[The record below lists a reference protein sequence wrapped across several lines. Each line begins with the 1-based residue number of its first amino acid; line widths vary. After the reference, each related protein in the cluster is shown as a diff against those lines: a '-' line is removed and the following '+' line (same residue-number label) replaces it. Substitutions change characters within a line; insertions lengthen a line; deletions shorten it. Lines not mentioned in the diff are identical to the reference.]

1 MSAAIS
7 FPTVRWDAKG
17 IGDKGCPLM
26 RDGRKKLPIGIDNFE
41 KIRTN
46 DFYYVDKSGLII
58 DLLEGWCEVTLF
70 TRPRRFGK
78 SLNISMLESFFAPDT
93 DKSIFDGLRISKE
106 TQLCEEYMG
115 QYPVI
120 SVSLKDINASG
131 YDTAAAMAV
140 SLVRE
145 AAQKYENVLLHST
158 ALSASE
164 KEDYS
169 RLLSYDMPEQ
179 VLYRSLK
186 TLSRLLEKHYG
197 RKVIILIDEYDVPL
211 AKAHEQGYYDQMVLL
226 IRNLFEQTLKSNSS
240 LQFAILTGCM
250 RISKESIFTG
260 LNNLRVL
267 GIADERSDEAF
278 GFTDQEVKELLA
290 YYDLSDRYE
299 EVREWYDGYHFGSE
313 HVYCPWDVINYIDHA
328 RYSAHPVPENYW
340 VNSSGNAVV
349 RRFIERSSNV
359 RLRGELEELVNGGA
373 VEKTLRQDLTYP
385 EMYTSEDNLWS
396 VLFTTGYLTQQE
408 RLGGNRFRLVL
419 PNREIR
425 SIYTEQIMEWFRD
438 SVESDGESLRRI
450 CDALCRGDADEVQA
464 CFNNYL
470 ERTISI
476 RDTYTRKDRKENFYH
491 GILIGILGLKETWE
505 ISSNEEAGRGYSDI
519 IVRDT
524 RARLAIV
531 IEVKYDED
539 GDLEAAANRALKQI
553 DDKHYADKLG
563 KGPFDRIL
571 KYGVAC
577 YQKECRVVAQQTTQ

>member
-1 MSAAIS
+1 
-7 FPTVRWDAKG
+7 
-17 IGDKGCPLM
+17 M
-26 RDGRKKLPIGIDNFE
+26 RDGRKKLPIGIDNFG

-46 DFYYVDKSGLII
+46 DFYYVDKSGLIV
-58 DLLEGWCEVTLF
+58 DLLEGWSEVTLF

-93 DKSIFDGLRISKE
+93 DKSIFDGLRISQE

-164 KEDYS
+164 KEDYR

-211 AKAHEQGYYDQMVLL
+211 AKAHEQGYYEQMVLL
-226 IRNLFEQTLKSNSS
+226 IRNLLEQTLKSNSS
-240 LQFAILTGCM
+240 LQFAVLTGCM

-267 GIADERSDEAF
+267 GVADERSDEAF

-299 EVREWYDGYHFGSE
+299 EVREWYDGYRFGGE

-328 RYSAHPVPENYW
+328 RYSTHPVPENYW

-349 RRFIERSSNV
+349 RRFIERCSNA

-408 RLGGNRFRLVL
+408 RLDGNRFRLVL

-438 SVESDGESLRRI
+438 SVESDGETLRRI
-450 CDALCRGDADEVQA
+450 CDALCRGDADEVQV
-464 CFNNYL
+464 CFNDYL

-505 ISSNEEAGRGYSDI
+505 VSSNEEAGRGYSDI
-519 IVRDT
+519 IIRDT

-553 DDKHYADKLG
+553 DDKHYADRLG

-571 KYGVAC
+571 KYGIAC
-577 YQKECRVVAQQTTQ
+577 YQKECRVAVQ